1 MTNHNKKKSDI
12 AAMLDQLAELLLWQ
26 EPGAADRCF
35 ESIINEQQTM
45 PLLQIKWFC

>member
-1 MTNHNKKKSDI
+1 MNNRNKNKEAELD
-12 AAMLDQLAELLLWQ
+12 AMLDLLAEILLWQ

-45 PLLQIKWFC
+45 PLLQ